1 MKTIRN
7 IFAVCDLEVEYAY
20 HFMEYLN
27 RKKTL
32 PFEIRVFTSREKL
45 CEFARDHRIELLLIS
60 DTAMC
65 REVEEQEIGQILILS
80 GGVRDDKLKQY
91 PSIYK
96 YQSSAQVMREV
107 MARYGE
113 EHGTDP
119 VPVQVVKKETEI
131 IGIYSPVGRSMKTTF
146 ALTLGQILAKN
157 KAVLYLNLEEYSGFE
172 YLFEHVYEETL
183 SDLLYYLR
191 QGNPNFIIKLNS
203 MIRTISNLDYLPPA
217 SSPADIQCTSYE
229 EWVRLLQEIVDTS
242 NYEAV
247 ILDIGDGVPQL
258 FRLLDQCTRIYMPVR
273 NDPMSQAKIQQF
285 ENLLRMSQ
293 GEAVLEKI
301 QKIRLPYH
309 RTTRKG
315 QGYLDDLV
323 WSELGDYVRELLRK
337 GAEMITQ
344 EQEEKKKWGWS
355 SLPKSAGS

>member
-1 MKTIRN
+1 MKTTRN

-45 CEFARDHRIELLLIS
+45 CEFARDHPIELLLIS

-65 REVEEQEIGQILILS
+65 QEVEEQDIGQILILS
-80 GGVRDDKLKQY
+80 GGVRAPGLERY

-96 YQSSAQVMREV
+96 YQSSAQVVREV

-113 EHGTDP
+113 QHKADP
-119 VPVQVVKKETEI
+119 VPVQVIKKETEL

-146 ALTLGQILAKN
+146 ALTLGQILAKK
-157 KAVLYLNLEEYSGFE
+157 KAVLYLNMEEYSGFE

-203 MIRTISNLDYLPPA
+203 MTQTINNLDYLPPA
-217 SSPADIQCTSYE
+217 ASPADIPCTAYE

-273 NDPMSQAKIQQF
+273 SDPMSQAKIQQF

-293 GEAVLEKI
+293 GETVLEKI
-301 QKIRLPYH
+301 QKIRPPYH
-309 RTTRKG
+309 RTARKG

-337 GAEMITQ
+337 GTKTTV
-344 EQEEKKKWGWS
+344 QEEKKWGWS

>member
-1 MKTIRN
+1 MKTTRN

-32 PFEIRVFTSREKL
+32 PFEIRVFTSSEKL
-45 CEFARDHRIELLLIS
+45 CEFARDHPIELLLIS
-60 DTAMC
+60 DAAMC
-65 REVEEQEIGQILILS
+65 REVEEQDIGQVMILS
-80 GGVRDDKLKQY
+80 GGVKNPGLEQY

-96 YQSSAQVMREV
+96 YQSSAQVVREV

-113 EHGTDP
+113 EHGSDP
-119 VPVQVVKKETEI
+119 APIQVMKKETEL

-146 ALTLGQILAKN
+146 ALTLGQILAKK
-157 KAVLYLNLEEYSGFE
+157 KAVLYLNFEEYSGFE

-203 MIRTISNLDYLPPA
+203 MIQTINNLDYLPPA
-217 SSPADIQCTSYE
+217 SSPGDIQCTAYE
-229 EWVRLLQEIVDTS
+229 EWVLLLQKIVDTS
-242 NYEAV
+242 NYEVV
-247 ILDIGDGVPQL
+247 IADFGDGVSQM
-258 FRLLDQCTRIYMPVR
+258 FRLLNQCTRIYMPVR

-285 ENLLRMSQ
+285 ENLLRISQ
-293 GEAVLEKI
+293 GETALEKI

-315 QGYLDDLV
+315 HGYLDDLV

-337 GAEMITQ
+337 GLNTMMQ
-344 EQEEKKKWGWS
+344 KQEEKTWGWS